1 MVGAQ
6 KPLAG
11 IFVAA
16 AVVLYMVGAQKP
28 PEIGNTRINT
38 IIHDKVIISSY
49 HHIFN
54 KRRLP
59 HTLLPI
65 LTIPNKKKADS
76 NSN

>member
-28 PEIGNTRINT
+28 PEIGNTINT
-38 IIHDKVIISSY
+38 INTKHKY
-49 HHIFN
+49 NHP
-54 KRRLP
+54 R
-59 HTLLPI
+59 
-65 LTIPNKKKADS
+65 
-76 NSN
+76 